1 MTTSHI
7 PRRHLTTASMAA
19 FVSAG
24 ISPRVLAQGAG
35 RSARMLVGFPAGGP
49 SDLVARLLVNALSGY
64 ASTFIVDNRPGA
76 GGRVALD
83 ALKTSAPDGSVAIL
97 TPASMLVI
105 YPHIYKTLNY
115 NALQDFIPVTTVCA
129 FPLLVSVGP
138 MVPGEVKTIA
148 DFVAWSRANPER
160 ATYGTAGAGSM
171 LHFTGVMLGRA
182 AGFSFTHVPYTGAG
196 PATPHILPG

>member
-76 GGRVALD
+76 RGRLAFGPLSTR
-83 ALKTSAPDGSVAIL
+83 APGCPGPLPTPTSL
-97 TPASMLVI
+97 
-105 YPHIYKTLNY
+105 
-115 NALQDFIPVTTVCA
+115 
-129 FPLLVSVGP
+129 PLL
-138 MVPGEVKTIA
+138 
-148 DFVAWSRANPER
+148 
-160 ATYGTAGAGSM
+160 
-171 LHFTGVMLGRA
+171 H
-182 AGFSFTHVPYTGAG
+182 
-196 PATPHILPG
+196 PAH